1 LRYELR
7 LARQFRRLRWR
18 AWSRKFNDS
27 VVKPTLSHPVAL
39 VICAAVLWSTGG
51 LAIKSVEWNAL
62 AIAASRSAIAAVTV
76 YVLIGRP
83 RFTFSAVQIGGAL
96 AYAVT
101 VTLFVAANK
110 LTTAANAIF
119 LQYTAPVYVALF
131 GAWFL
136 REHPSRLDW
145 VLIVVAIS
153 GVALFFIDELSWH
166 GLWGNLCALGSGL
179 AFASLILLLRRQKDA
194 SPIESVLLGNA
205 LTALIGLPFTFSSW
219 PSPKSWL
226 GLVWLGVFQLGL
238 AYVLYARGIKQVRA
252 LESTL
257 ISTVEPVLNPLW
269 VMLFLGELPGLWS
282 WIGGGLVILAA
293 TVRGVLTAKNS
304 SHGR

>member
-1 LRYELR
+1 
-7 LARQFRRLRWR
+7 
-18 AWSRKFNDS
+18 
-27 VVKPTLSHPVAL
+27 VKPALNHPVAL
-39 VICAAVLWSTGG
+39 VVSAAVLWSTGG

-62 AIAASRSAIAAVTV
+62 AIAATRSAIAAVTV
-76 YVLIGRP
+76 CFLIGRP
-83 RFTFSAVQIGGAL
+83 RFTFSAVQLGGAL
-96 AYAVT
+96 AYAAT

-136 REHPSRLDW
+136 REHPTRLDW
-145 VLIVVAIS
+145 ALIVVAVA
-153 GVALFFIDELSWH
+153 GVGLFFIDELSWH

-179 AFASLILLLRRQKDA
+179 AFALLILLLRSQKDA

-205 LTALIGLPFTFSSW
+205 LTALIGLPFAFSSW
-219 PSPKSWL
+219 PSARSWL

-238 AYVLYARGIKQVRA
+238 AYVLYTKGIKHVRA

-257 ISTVEPVLNPLW
+257 ISTVEPVLNPIW
-269 VMLFLGELPGLWS
+269 VMLFLGEMPGRWS

-293 TVRGVLTAKNS
+293 TVRGVLTARSSNS
-304 SHGR
+304 